1 MKNKIVVI
9 SGAGLSAGSGLPTF
23 RTGDNALWDNYPLEK
38 VCYLPNFEENYDLS
52 HEFYKTRA
60 ELYSNVEPNDA
71 HKLIASWEK
80 EYGSDRVINLTTNVD
95 LLLESAGCTNVHHI
109 HGRID
114 EVIRNWDFVKCRG
127 THAEPWGDLTL
138 EKAKASGEIIK
149 PNVVFFGE
157 SLNYYKHGAKSLYT
171 HMFSMIDNIEPSDI
185 VIVIGSSDKVIN
197 FTGLIGNIKCY
208 SICVNPAFV
217 GGMYD
222 FKITKD
228 VCDPKSIEMLSNVV
242 SEKMMK

>member
-1 MKNKIVVI
+1 MKKNKLYVI
-9 SGAGLSAGSGLPTF
+9 SGAGLSAESGLPTF
-23 RTGDNALWDNYPLEK
+23 RTGGDALWDNYPLEK
-38 VCYLPNFEENYDLS
+38 VCYLPQFENNYDLS

-60 ELYSNVEPNDA
+60 EMYANVKPNSA
-71 HKLIASWEK
+71 HNLIAKFESM
-80 EYGSDRVINLTTNVD
+80 YGAERVINLTTNVD

-138 EKAKASGEIIK
+138 EKAKELGAVIK

-157 SLNYYKHGAKSLYT
+157 SLNYYKHGAKPLYT
-171 HMFSMIDNIEPSDI
+171 HMFSTIDNIEPNDV
-185 VIVIGSSDKVIN
+185 VIVIGSSDQVIN
-197 FTGLIGNIKCY
+197 FTGLIGNVKCF
-208 SICVNPAFV
+208 SVCVNPAFV

-222 FKITKD
+222 VKITKP
-228 VCDPKSIEMLSNVV
+228 VCEAIDRLEKIVT
-242 SEKMMK
+242 EKMM